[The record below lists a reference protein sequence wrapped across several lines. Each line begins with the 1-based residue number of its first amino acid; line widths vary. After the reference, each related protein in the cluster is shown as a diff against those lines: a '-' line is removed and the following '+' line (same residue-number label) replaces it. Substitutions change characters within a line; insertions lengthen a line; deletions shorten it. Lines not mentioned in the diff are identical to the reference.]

1 MRLPKDPVDRQQFYM
16 DMIDR
21 CMVSQSERM
30 SVYTMLRSYYL
41 FGAGMDQSPAHF
53 NKIFRH
59 IDQLSSFMYS
69 SETTRFSIQI
79 GASEPTSYHKMIPA
93 LTKAIHDYWVNSNA
107 DQVFAQALNWSLCYN
122 TSFVKLVWR
131 NGIHPYMVEPG
142 VFGVLREDTPYTD
155 RQEAMAQEYYMTKS
169 ELYSRLWSHP
179 KRDEIVNRIALAEQ
193 QTKQYPQ
200 GVERLVTSAVD
211 PTIFGNVQMSLAG
224 TMTYTP
230 RIGEPTVKM
239 RELWVFDDEVGDY
252 QCITIA
258 DPDIVIY
265 DRPSQS
271 LFLKGEQPFV
281 QLCPNPQYDYYWGQS
296 EVQRLVFLQDMRN
309 KRQGQILELLDKQVF
324 PPSAVMGFTGI
335 LDEKNFALNRA
346 GGMISTDMPNAK
358 VEQFAPNIP
367 NDLFREL
374 GAIDDMFA
382 EASGITSVLAGR
394 GEAGVRSSGH
404 ASQLARLGSSRAK
417 KRAMVIEDSLEKM
430 ATLYLKMMQ
439 VYDDTVLTD
448 TDGNKFVPAQFTADF
463 VVKVDAHSNSPIF
476 MEDSRELAFSLFNAG
491 AISKSRLIELME
503 PPMKELLLDD
513 IKRADEAAA
522 QQAMMQPAQ
531 APGQEDQQPPQ
542 APEASPAA

>member
-41 FGAGMDQSPAHF
+41 FGAGMDQQPAHF
-53 NKIFRH
+53 NKIFPH

-179 KRDEIVNRIALAEQ
+179 KRDEIVKRIALAEQ